1 MDDPPNSLSRF
12 SLESLE
18 DLLDE
23 AANNLEEGNDDK
35 APPAA
40 SKTPMRP
47 LEVKIIISKR
57 ALKRKNIFKS

>member
-1 MDDPPNSLSRF
+1 MDDPPSSLI
-12 SLESLE
+12 ESLE

-40 SKTPMRP
+40 NVDPNAST
-47 LEVKIIISKR
+47 ESQ
-57 ALKRKNIFKS
+57 